1 MKEKIIDIKEL
12 SIKVGQLKAEGKKV
26 TLCHGCFD
34 VLHFGHLRHFIEAKN
49 SSDFLV
55 VTITPDKYVNKGE
68 DRPIFNQDFRAE
80 LLSGLAVI
88 DYIAINNWKSA
99 VETLTLIKPTFIA
112 KGSEYETVGQTVNPL
127 FEIEKTA
134 LETFGGK
141 MLFTYEETSSSSA
154 IVEKIKKL

>member
-1 MKEKIIDIKEL
+1 MKEKILDINEL
-12 SIKVGQLKAEGKKV
+12 SIKVEQLKKECKTVA
-26 TLCHGCFD
+26 LCHGCFD
-34 VLHFGHLRHFIEAKN
+34 VLHFGHLRHFVEARN
-49 SSDFLV
+49 SSDYLV
-55 VTITPDKYVNKGE
+55 VTITPDRYVNKGD

-99 VETLTLIKPTFIA
+99 VETLELIKPTFFA
-112 KGSEYETVGQTVNPL
+112 KGSEYEAVGQTVNPL
-127 FEIEKTA
+127 FEIEKTT
-134 LETFGGK
+134 LESFGGR